1 METTMRKILAVWMC
15 FFVLTTQAAI
25 PSDYSPVVVEAPFSL
40 RERVFDLTPAIE
52 TARKTGKPLLLYLGA
67 TDCPPCVEY
76 KRFLSRHRSDLNEAF
91 SAFVVVDIRTWLR
104 GPTMYLKAEDK
115 RLTFNQ
121 FKTLVG
127 DSSKTLVFPS
137 FWMLSPEL
145 KQLKQLPSGVKDYLD
160 VNLHQDILKIP
171 AQ

>member
-1 METTMRKILAVWMC
+1 
-15 FFVLTTQAAI
+15 
-25 PSDYSPVVVEAPFSL
+25 
-40 RERVFDLTPAIE
+40 
-52 TARKTGKPLLLYLGA
+52 
-67 TDCPPCVEY
+67 
-76 KRFLSRHRSDLNEAF
+76 
-91 SAFVVVDIRTWLR
+91 
-104 GPTMYLKAEDK
+104 MYLKAEDK